1 MVSLFRLLILC
12 ATALFCTAAV
22 AQDESDAW
30 YSAEVL
36 NEGLGPVPDDLDRST
51 PRAAMRAFIAN
62 AGANRFT
69 VAAHVLN
76 LSGIDPERQPDRAAR
91 VAQHLYQVIDRRVW
105 VDWSDLPARPD
116 AKVEPSAGEGN
127 APGEVRRDLGIKLFE
142 LNGRAYEIRIAR
154 YKSGE
159 DTEPVWLFT
168 PQTVEDVAALH
179 DAYGPRAFEQY
190 IPDPMK
196 EQLGGLRIW
205 EWIGLPIMLGLLIG
219 IGWSVNAII
228 TALSRK
234 APYRF
239 LQHAFARAGFPL
251 ALFAVAVLAQGV
263 LSLAVSFSGP
273 VTSVVQPLLVIMMA
287 WGVGVAALRIVDAI
301 LDRVTLRYVGD
312 IDDTRSLDQRE
323 LYTSIYALRRIIV
336 LLMVGFAAAYV
347 LSQLNLFESIGMT
360 LLASAGVLTV
370 LLGIAGQAVL
380 GNILASLQ
388 IALAKPVRIGDSVL
402 FEGDWAYVESIF
414 YTFMRLRTWDE
425 RRIIV
430 PVRYFVSKPF
440 ENWSVKDAR
449 IMHTVRLRL
458 DHSADSDVLRDR
470 FQELARE
477 DEGVIEHDQISCY
490 VTGHTVQGM
499 ELSFYAMSP
508 DPSTGWVTQM
518 RLREGLLRF
527 IRERHPEWWPQER
540 IAGGTADV
548 AAGDQAVRSTDA

>member
-1 MVSLFRLLILC
+1 MVSFARQLLLC
-12 ATALFCTAAV
+12 AIVLVCTVAA
-22 AQDESDAW
+22 AQDNAPDAW
-30 YSAEVL
+30 YSAEAL
-36 NEGLGPVPDDLDRST
+36 NEGLGTAPDDLDLST
-51 PRAAMRAFIAN
+51 PRAAMRSFVEY
-62 AGANRFT
+62 AGADRFDA
-69 VAAHVLN
+69 AAHVLN
-76 LSGIDPERQPDRAAR
+76 LSRVDPERQADRAVR
-91 VAQHLYQVIDRRVW
+91 VAQQLYQVIDRRVW
-105 VDWSDLPARPD
+105 VDWSSLPSRPD
-116 AKVEPSAGEGN
+116 AKVERSASEGN
-127 APGEVRRDLGIKLFE
+127 APGEMRRDLGIKLFE

-154 YKSGE
+154 YKAGE
-159 DTEPVWLFT
+159 NSDPVWLFT

-196 EQLGGLRIW
+196 DQLGGLRIW
-205 EWIGLPIMLGLLIG
+205 EWIGLPIMLGLLVG
-219 IGWSVNAII
+219 IGWLVNSIVTMFAH
-228 TALSRK
+228 K
-234 APYRF
+234 APYGF
-239 LQHAFARAGFPL
+239 LRHAFARAGFPL

-273 VTSVVQPLLVIMMA
+273 VTSIVQPLLVIIMA
-287 WGVGVAALRIVDAI
+287 SGVGVAALRIVDAI

-312 IDDTRSLDQRE
+312 IDDTRSLDKRE
-323 LYTSIYALRRIIV
+323 LYTSIYALRRVIV
-336 LLMVGFAAAYV
+336 LFMVGFAAFYV
-347 LSQLNLFESIGMT
+347 LARLNLFQSVGMT

-402 FEGDWAYVESIF
+402 FEGNWAYVESIF

-470 FQELARE
+470 FVELARK
-477 DEGVIEHDQISCY
+477 DEGVIEHDQIACY
-490 VTGHTVQGM
+490 VTDHNAQGV
-499 ELSFYAMSP
+499 EISFYAMSP
-508 DPSTGWVTQM
+508 DPSTGWVTEM
-518 RLREGLLRF
+518 RLREGMLRF
-527 IRERHPEWWPQER
+527 IRAHHPEWWPLER
-540 IAGGTADV
+540 IEGGATI
-548 AAGDQAVRSTDA
+548 AATQG